1 MQFIFSESAKNDLEK
16 LPKIFQERLKT
27 KLLYWQGAEN
37 PLQFA
42 TPLVKYIGATH
53 RFRIGA
59 YRLIILL
66 KSDGEILILRIR
78 HRKDVYK

>member
-1 MQFIFSESAKNDLEK
+1 MQFIFSESAKQDLEK
-16 LPKIFQERLKT
+16 LPKIFQSRLKT
-27 KLLYWQGAEN
+27 KLLYWQGTDN

-42 TPLVKYIGATH
+42 TQLVKYVGATH
-53 RFRIGA
+53 RFRIGT
-59 YRLIILL
+59 YRLIVLR

>member
-1 MQFIFSESAKNDLEK
+1 MQFIFSESAKKDLEK
-16 LPKIFQERLKT
+16 LPKIFQSRLKT
-27 KLLYWQGAEN
+27 KLLYWQGSEN

-42 TPLVKYIGATH
+42 VPLVKYVGATH
-53 RFRIGA
+53 RFRVGT
-59 YRLIILL
+59 YRLIVLV